1 MQNMKP
7 RQILKIA
14 PESPKG
20 HPAIQTISG
29 KIRNYTTLRWPMEKW
44 HRSRRLTGTK
54 STIATKNQ
62 QFMNGETYIMRWK
75 NGQPGYVVC
84 TIPYR
89 SPKDLYNCFYEVWY
103 SSRPMFFQWVE
114 SRFFKAPISHYVY
127 HRIHYI
133 QVADF
138 SWFPLFVN
146 ALFDLL
152 VLLFISI
159 LLLYHNPSYVNCL

>member
-1 MQNMKP
+1 
-7 RQILKIA
+7 
-14 PESPKG
+14 
-20 HPAIQTISG
+20 
-29 KIRNYTTLRWPMEKW
+29 
-44 HRSRRLTGTK
+44 
-54 STIATKNQ
+54 
-62 QFMNGETYIMRWK
+62 
-75 NGQPGYVVC
+75 
-84 TIPYR
+84 
-89 SPKDLYNCFYEVWY
+89 
-103 SSRPMFFQWVE
+103 MFFQWVE

-159 LLLYHNPSYVNCL
+159 LLLYHNPSYVNWP